1 MSALFCFFYI
11 KYLKIRFSLIKCE
24 KTTTHQT
31 KGIDVFK
38 KYFWIFSTVF
48 YFAVTTLMI
57 LLAFTLFVDIFWGIG
72 LLIFNFKMSSLPSFD
87 TLIII
92 STICA
97 VWALIEGTRIPSTKM
112 TLIET
117 DKITQPSTVVF
128 LSDLHI
134 DRDVDR
140 AKINGI
146 VQRVNALKPDIVIL
160 GGDTIDDK
168 LPLIDNTL
176 QILSQINARM
186 GRFFVAGNH
195 EFYRGKAQCV
205 QQLKKLGFTFL
216 ENNGV
221 ALNDIFVAGIPDITT
236 SAGSVDVKK
245 AFHKSQ
251 NNEFRILV
259 SHTPHNFKEQN
270 CFDLELAGHTH
281 GGQIFPFHILSKM
294 YNRYLFGL
302 YTLSEK
308 TYLYVSRGSGQW
320 GPQMRFLANAEI
332 SVIHLKPKKKQTK
345 YFDETQ
351 IKA

>member
-1 MSALFCFFYI
+1 MLN
-11 KYLKIRFSLIKCE
+11 
-24 KTTTHQT
+24 
-31 KGIDVFK
+31 

-57 LLAFTLFVDIFWGIG
+57 LLAFTLFVDIFWGVG
-72 LLIFNFKMSSLPSFD
+72 LMVFGLKMSLLPSFQ
-87 TLIII
+87 TLLII
-92 STICA
+92 SVVCS
-97 VWALIEGTRIPSTKM
+97 VWALVEGTRIPSTKM

-117 DKITQPSTVVF
+117 NKVVQPTTVVF

-134 DRDVDR
+134 DRDIDP

-146 VQRVNALKPDIVIL
+146 VQRVNALKPDIVVL
-160 GGDTIDDK
+160 GGDTVDDK
-168 LPLIDNTL
+168 LPTIDNTL
-176 QILSQINARM
+176 QLLSNINARL

-195 EFYRGKAQCV
+195 EFYWGKAESV
-205 QQLKKLGFTFL
+205 HRLKELGFTFL

-221 ALNDIFVAGIPDITT
+221 VLNDIFVAGIPDVTT
-236 SAGSVDVKK
+236 SAASVDVKK
-245 AFHKSQ
+245 AFQKAK

-302 YTLSEK
+302 YMLSEN

-320 GPQMRFLANAEI
+320 GPQMRFLSNAEI
-332 SVIHLKPKKKQTK
+332 SVIHLKPKKKQAK

-351 IKA
+351 INE